1 MTEPA
6 KAVFL
11 SYASQDGETARHI
24 ADALRAAGIEVWF
37 DQSELR
43 GGDAWDRQIR
53 SQIHDCAL
61 FIPIISGTTQ
71 GRLEGYFRR
80 EWRLAVDRTHDM
92 AEGKPFLV
100 PVVIDDTKDQDAE
113 VPDAFRRVQW
123 SRLPAGSTPSAF
135 IARVS
140 YLLSP
145 QPAHAPGQ
153 TRSATPPGPAFREP
167 FPSRVASGA
176 TQRVWL
182 LIAAVLVIGIG
193 YLAVDKLLLSER
205 PAAGVQSSAQIG
217 QSAAFGLRAIPEK
230 SIAVLPFV
238 DMSQKN
244 DQAYFSDGLSEEMI
258 DLLSQ
263 IQDLRVPA
271 RTSSFSFKGKSDDI
285 PTIAQKLRVAHVLEG
300 SVRRAGS
307 MVRVTV
313 QLIRADSGYHLWSKT
328 YDREFKDIFQVQDEI
343 AAAVVE
349 ALKVKLGPTQP
360 AAAHRSSNAEAYNQY
375 LLGRQFHRRG
385 SPDGWRRAI
394 EAFHEATALDPHYA
408 AAYAGLALSE
418 YVLADSTGD
427 ATGLRQAMADA
438 EKAVT
443 LAPQEAD
450 GYVSR
455 AVLRMNVGWDWSGAE
470 ADLEKALALDP
481 TSEKV
486 QGNYATLL
494 QRLGRLP
501 EAIEVGRRATEIDPL
516 SAIAWSNLGQ
526 YLTFHREY
534 SAAHEALRRC
544 LEINPESSFGG
555 HHLAILQLL
564 EANAAGALA
573 TARKI
578 GIEFFRLTDIA
589 MAEHSLGQVKESQQA
604 FDELIAK
611 HALDGAYQVSEALAW
626 RGEKDKAF
634 EWLERAYQQRDGGL
648 SEVKADLLL
657 ESLHGDARF
666 KALLRK
672 LKLPE

>member
-11 SYASQDGETARHI
+11 SYASQDGEAAHHI
-24 ADALRAAGIEVWF
+24 ADALHAAGIEVWF

-53 SQIHDCAL
+53 KQIHDCAL
-61 FIPIISGTTQ
+61 FMPIISATTQ

-92 AEGKPFLV
+92 ADGKPFLV
-100 PVVIDDTKDQDAE
+100 PVVIDDTNDQAAE
-113 VPDAFRRVQW
+113 VPDAFRSVQW

-140 YLLSP
+140 YLLSS
-145 QPAHAPGQ
+145 QTARVPGQ
-153 TRSATPPGPAFREP
+153 ARSASPPGPALREP
-167 FPSRVASGA
+167 PRSRVASRP
-176 TQRVWL
+176 TQRVL
-182 LIAAVLVIGIG
+182 LPIAALAVIGIG
-193 YLAVDKLLLSER
+193 YLAVDKFLLSKR
-205 PAAGVQSSAQIG
+205 PAAVLQSSAQIDQPAVA
-217 QSAAFGLRAIPEK
+217 QSAIPEK
-230 SIAVLPFV
+230 SIAVLPFL
-238 DMSQKN
+238 DMSEKS

-263 IQDLRVPA
+263 VQDLRVPA
-271 RTSSFSFKGKSDDI
+271 RTSSFSFRGKSDDI
-285 PTIAQKLRVAHVLEG
+285 SSIAQKLRVAHVLEG
-300 SVRRAGS
+300 SVRKAGNL
-307 MVRVTV
+307 VRVTV

-328 YDREFKDIFQVQDEI
+328 YDRELKDIFKVQDEI

-360 AAAHRSSNAEAYNQY
+360 VAAHRSSNPEAYNAY

-385 SPDGWRRAI
+385 NPDGWRRAI
-394 EAFHEATALDPHYA
+394 EAFQRATALDPHYA
-408 AAYAGLALSE
+408 AAYASLALSE
-418 YVLADSTGD
+418 YVLADATGD
-427 ATGLRQAMADA
+427 AIGQRQAMANA
-438 EKAVT
+438 QRAVA
-443 LAPQEAD
+443 LAPQEAE

-455 AVLRMNVGWDWSGAE
+455 GVLRMNVGWDWSGAE
-470 ADLEKALALDP
+470 ADLKKALALDP
-481 TSEKV
+481 TSDKV

-501 EAIEVGRRATEIDPL
+501 EAIEVGRRAIGIDPL

-526 YLTFHREY
+526 YLTFHRNY
-534 SAAHEALRRC
+534 PAAHEALRRC

-555 HHLAILQLL
+555 HHLAIVQLL
-564 EANAAGALA
+564 EGNAVGALA
-573 TARKI
+573 TARKV
-578 GIEFFRLTDIA
+578 GIEFFRLTDLA
-589 MAEHSLGQVKESQQA
+589 MAEHSLGHAKESQQA
-604 FDELIAK
+604 LDELIAK
-611 HALDGAYQVSEALAW
+611 HASDSAYQVSEAFAW
-626 RGEKDKAF
+626 CGEKDKAF
-634 EWLERAYQQRDGGL
+634 EWLARAYQQRDGGL
-648 SEVKADLLL
+648 SEVKVDLLL
-657 ESLHGDARF
+657 ERLHGDPRF

>member
-11 SYASQDGETARHI
+11 SYASQDGEAARHI
-24 ADALRAAGIEVWF
+24 ADALHAAGIEVWF

-53 SQIHDCAL
+53 KQIHDCAL
-61 FIPIISGTTQ
+61 FMPIISGTTQ

-123 SRLPAGSTPSAF
+123 SRLPAGSTPPAF

-140 YLLSP
+140 QLLSP
-145 QPAHAPGQ
+145 PLAHGPGQ
-153 TRSATPPGPAFREP
+153 ARLASPSATTVREP
-167 FPSRVASGA
+167 PPSRVASRA
-176 TQRVWL
+176 TQRVL
-182 LIAAVLVIGIG
+182 LTIAAVVVIGIG
-193 YLAVDKLLLSER
+193 YLALDKFLLSKR
-205 PAAGVQSSAQIG
+205 PGSRVQSPAHIGQPAALAQS
-217 QSAAFGLRAIPEK
+217 AIPEK

-238 DMSQKN
+238 DMSEKN

-263 IQDLRVPA
+263 LQDLRVPA

-285 PTIAQKLRVAHVLEG
+285 PSIARKLRVAHVLEG
-300 SVRRAGS
+300 SVRRAGN

-360 AAAHRSSNAEAYNQY
+360 AAAHRSSNPEAYNQY

-385 SPDGWRRAI
+385 NPDGWRRAI
-394 EAFHEATALDPHYA
+394 EAFHKANALDPHYA
-408 AAYAGLALSE
+408 AAYASLALSE
-418 YVLADSTGD
+418 YVLADSAGD
-427 ATGLRQAMADA
+427 ATGQRQAMADA
-438 EKAVT
+438 ERAVT

-455 AVLRMNVGWDWSGAE
+455 GVLRMNFGWDWSGAE

-481 TSEKV
+481 TSDKV
-486 QGNYATLL
+486 QGNYATLVE
-494 QRLGRLP
+494 RLGRLP
-501 EAIEVGRRATEIDPL
+501 EAVEVGRRATEIDPL

-526 YLTFHREY
+526 YLTFHRDY
-534 SAAHEALRRC
+534 PAAHEALRRC
-544 LEINPESSFGG
+544 LEINPESSYGG

-564 EANAAGALA
+564 EGNAVGGLA
-573 TARKI
+573 TARKV
-578 GIEFFRLTDIA
+578 GIEFFRLTDVA
-589 MAEHSLGQVKESQQA
+589 MAEHSLGHVKESQQA
-604 FDELIAK
+604 LEELIAR

-648 SEVKADLLL
+648 SEVKVDLLL
-657 ESLHGDARF
+657 DSLHGDRRF

-672 LKLPE
+672 LNLPE